1 VRTEG
6 ARVAQVEHVHVRGLA
21 STHRQT

>member
-6 ARVAQVEHVHVRGLA
+6 ARVAQVEDVHVRGLA